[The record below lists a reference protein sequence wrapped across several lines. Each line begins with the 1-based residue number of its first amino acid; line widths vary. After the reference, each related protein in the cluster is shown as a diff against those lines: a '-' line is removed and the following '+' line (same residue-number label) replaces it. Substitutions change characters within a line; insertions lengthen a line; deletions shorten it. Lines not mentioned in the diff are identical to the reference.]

1 MTSFDT
7 SVYHKWRYGLTTRG
21 FRFFQESPG
30 RDHHT
35 QSLCSGLNIH
45 ISSRPEIWQATQLRK
60 ERDGFLVVVE
70 WSGPDQDQDSP
81 DQLVQV
87 RDTNLE
93 WTWQISKCEEAT
105 RPVALSGEL
114 VWSTGILVVLLFLN
128 APSSRYQSR
137 GWLMPI
143 YGHVG
148 LSSSFGIPPHSWCAI
163 IEYLCK
169 LNALQ
174 VLYHVTSR
182 DKDTSKKQTWRK
194 SLRRDEERAMVITFK
209 VILNVVLLPLQCIC
223 CHFHLLQSRWK
234 GMVSVSWLDRPI
246 SLKFN

>member
-1 MTSFDT
+1 MKIWFDHKRFQVFPRVTWQRPPHSVTMFWPEYSYFKQAWNMT
-7 SVYHKWRYGLTTRG
+7 
-21 FRFFQESPG
+21 E
-30 RDHHT
+30 
-35 QSLCSGLNIH
+35 
-45 ISSRPEIWQATQLRK
+45 ATQLRK

-70 WSGPDQDQDSP
+70 WSGPDQDQDGP

-105 RPVALSGEL
+105 RPVVLSGEL

-182 DKDTSKKQTWRK
+182 DKDTSKNQTWRK